1 MDSGFGEVFLAL
13 DKTSNELV
21 AVKKT
26 KSIATPDEVM
36 KESRILK
43 ECKSKFIVRYFD
55 VVKQMSEFWVS
66 GSRMA

>member
-1 MDSGFGEVFLAL
+1 MDSGFGEVFIAL

-26 KSIATPDEVM
+26 KIIATPDEVM

>member
-26 KSIATPDEVM
+26 KIIATPDEVM

-55 VVKQMSEFWVS
+55 VVKQMGEFWVS

>member
-13 DKTSNELV
+13 DRTSNELV

-26 KSIATPDEVM
+26 KIIATPDEVM

-55 VVKQMSEFWVS
+55 VVEQTNELWVS

>member
-26 KSIATPDEVM
+26 KIIATPDEVM

-43 ECKSKFIVRYFD
+43 DCKSKFIVRYFD

>member
-13 DKTSNELV
+13 DRTSNELV

-26 KSIATPDEVM
+26 KIIATPDEVM

>member
-13 DKTSNELV
+13 DRTSNELV

-26 KSIATPDEVM
+26 KIIATPDEVM

-55 VVKQMSEFWVS
+55 VVKQTSEFWVS

>member
-26 KSIATPDEVM
+26 KIIATPDEVM

>member
-21 AVKKT
+21 AIKKT
-26 KSIATPDEVM
+26 KIIATPDEVM

-55 VVKQMSEFWVS
+55 VVEQTNELWVS
-66 GSRMA
+66 GSRMT

>member
-1 MDSGFGEVFLAL
+1 MDRGFGEVFLAL

-26 KSIATPDEVM
+26 KIIATPDEVM

>member
-26 KSIATPDEVM
+26 KIIATPAEVM

>member
-13 DKTSNELV
+13 DETSNELV
-21 AVKKT
+21 AIKKT
-26 KSIATPDEVM
+26 KIIATPDEVM

-55 VVKQMSEFWVS
+55 VVKQTNEFWVS
-66 GSRMA
+66 GSRMT

>member
-26 KSIATPDEVM
+26 KIIATPDEVM

-55 VVKQMSEFWVS
+55 VVKQTSEFWVS

>member
-26 KSIATPDEVM
+26 KIIATPDEVM

-55 VVKQMSEFWVS
+55 VVEQTNELWVS
-66 GSRMA
+66 GSRMT

>member
-26 KSIATPDEVM
+26 KIIATPDEVL